1 MPKPKSAVAEGLQ
14 FLMRNPQTNPTTPEG
29 KKVFDEIVRNSGMSI
44 TQTLKYVGKKSK
56 QPRVS
61 DDQRSKERLE
71 KLDQE

>member
-1 MPKPKSAVAEGLQ
+1 MN
-14 FLMRNPQTNPTTPEG
+14 NPQTNPTTPGG
-29 KKVFDEIVRNSGMSI
+29 KKVFDEVMRNSGMSI

-71 KLDQE
+71 KLEQE